1 MSEYKTNYNSNY
13 RTRLDDLQKQMPSV
27 LEDYK
32 KIYVEYNKSPENN
45 QRSYDTIMGN
55 ITNVNVQLR
64 KIQVEV
70 DADITNFN
78 NDMSEINKK
87 ISDNKNKNIEYKELL
102 GDTTYKSNSADI
114 MYNDYKELYESAY
127 LKNWAL
133 FMGVIVSVALTIRTF
148 KTK

>member
-13 RTRLDDLQKQMPSV
+13 RTRVDDLQKQMPSI

-32 KIYVEYNKSPENN
+32 KIYVEYNKSPENT
-45 QRSYDTIMGN
+45 QRIYDKITGN

-70 DADITNFN
+70 DADITTFN

-133 FMGVIVSVALTIRTF
+133 FMGVIFSVALTIRTF
-148 KTK
+148 KIK

>member
-114 MYNDYKELYESAY
+114 MYSDYKELYESAY

-133 FMGVIVSVALTIRTF
+133 FMGVLVSVALTIRTF

>member
-13 RTRLDDLQKQMPSV
+13 RTRVDDLQKQMPSV
-27 LEDYK
+27 LDDYK
-32 KIYVEYNKSPENN
+32 KIYVEYNKSPENT
-45 QRSYDTIMGN
+45 QRIYDKIMGN

-70 DADITNFN
+70 DADITTFN

-148 KTK
+148 KIN

>member
-55 ITNVNVQLR
+55 ITNVNVELR

-133 FMGVIVSVALTIRTF
+133 LMGVIVSVALTIRTF
-148 KTK
+148 KIY

>member
-114 MYNDYKELYESAY
+114 MYSDYKELYESAY

>member
-13 RTRLDDLQKQMPSV
+13 RTRVDDLQKQMPSI
-27 LEDYK
+27 LDDYK

-133 FMGVIVSVALTIRTF
+133 FMGVIFSVALTIRTF
-148 KTK
+148 KIK

>member
-87 ISDNKNKNIEYKELL
+87 ISD
-102 GDTTYKSNSADI
+102 
-114 MYNDYKELYESAY
+114 
-127 LKNWAL
+127 
-133 FMGVIVSVALTIRTF
+133 TF
-148 KTK
+148 I

>member
-87 ISDNKNKNIEYKELL
+87 ISYNKNKNIEYKELL

-114 MYNDYKELYESAY
+114 MYSDYKELYESAY

-133 FMGVIVSVALTIRTF
+133 FMGVLVSVALTIRTF

>member
-13 RTRLDDLQKQMPSV
+13 RTRVDDLQKQMPSV
-27 LEDYK
+27 LDDYK

-45 QRSYDTIMGN
+45 QRSYDTIGGN
-55 ITNVNVQLR
+55 LTNLNVQLR

-133 FMGVIVSVALTIRTF
+133 LMGVIVSVALTIRTF
-148 KTK
+148 KIK